1 MYNAQLKLIIVNRYY
16 LIYYVAKQ
24 SANGENKNKKE
35 LVQIQSMKKSVIILK
50 IAPKTQLTNVDYHSY
65 GATTYVKNCKK
76 KN

>member
-24 SANGENKNKKE
+24 SANVENKNKKE

-50 IAPKTQLTNVDYHSY
+50 NSS
-65 GATTYVKNCKK
+65 
-76 KN
+76 